1 VLKPPLF
8 KIFVLTQLV
17 IIGITVSALLMYSK
31 YKGIN
36 LFELKLHKTY
46 LVSIVLEEDNV
57 EGHRGSGR

>member
-1 VLKPPLF
+1 VLKPPLL

-17 IIGITVSALLMYSK
+17 IIRITVSALLMYSK

>member
-1 VLKPPLF
+1 MLKPPLL

-17 IIGITVSALLMYSK
+17 IIRITVSALLMYSK

>member
-1 VLKPPLF
+1 MLKPPLF